1 MLSFGCKP
9 KTITG
14 KDVIMK
20 KIIITTL
27 IATAFISFLLSTNV
41 KPKER
46 KQHPVPIIPTTF
58 MTEKEKIT
66 TEPVAQPTTT
76 TSVTTI
82 TTTVQT
88 TVPET
93 TTTTPPVTEP
103 TTSITTTQPIPIAT
117 ATTTPKNGTIEG
129 DMIWVQGFGWIEY
142 EGGGGIGYYD
152 AEMYTNGNKIGYF
165 G

>member
-1 MLSFGCKP
+1 
-9 KTITG
+9 
-14 KDVIMK
+14 MK

-27 IATAFISFLLSTNV
+27 IATAFISLLLSANV
-41 KPKER
+41 KPQER
-46 KQHPVPIIPTTF
+46 KQQPVPITTTSY
-58 MTEKEKIT
+58 MTEKEKIAI
-66 TEPVAQPTTT
+66 EPITQPTTI

-82 TTTVQT
+82 TTTGQT
-88 TVPET
+88 TVAKT

-103 TTSITTTQPIPIAT
+103 ITAITTTQPIPTEIVI
-117 ATTTPKNGTIEG
+117 TTPKNGTIEG

-142 EGGGGIGYYD
+142 EGGGGIGYYN

>member
-1 MLSFGCKP
+1 
-9 KTITG
+9 
-14 KDVIMK
+14 MK

-27 IATAFISFLLSTNV
+27 IATAFISLLLSANV
-41 KPKER
+41 KPQEQKL
-46 KQHPVPIIPTTF
+46 QPVPITTTMY

-66 TEPVAQPTTT
+66 TESVTQPITTTSITTT
-76 TSVTTI
+76 TI
-82 TTTVQT
+82 QT

-93 TTTTPPVTEP
+93 TTTTPPVTEQM
-103 TTSITTTQPIPIAT
+103 TAITTTQPIPTETVI
-117 ATTTPKNGTIEG
+117 TTPKNGTIEG

-142 EGGGGIGYYD
+142 EGGGGIGYYN

>member
-1 MLSFGCKP
+1 
-9 KTITG
+9 
-14 KDVIMK
+14 MK

-27 IATAFISFLLSTNV
+27 IVTAFISLLLSVNV
-41 KPKER
+41 KQKEGGQR
-46 KQHPVPIIPTTF
+46 SKQTTATML

-66 TEPVAQPTTT
+66 TESITQPTIT

-82 TTTVQT
+82 MTTVQT

-93 TTTTPPVTEP
+93 TFTTTPPVIES
-103 TTSITTTQPIPIAT
+103 TTAITTTQPAPIVT

-129 DMIWVQGFGWIEY
+129 DMIWIQGFGWIEY
-142 EGGGGIGYYD
+142 EGVGGIGYYD

>member
-1 MLSFGCKP
+1 
-9 KTITG
+9 
-14 KDVIMK
+14 MK

-27 IATAFISFLLSTNV
+27 IATAFISLLLSVNV

-46 KQHPVPIIPTTF
+46 KQQSVPITTTTY

-66 TEPVAQPTTT
+66 IEPVTQPATT

-82 TTTVQT
+82 TTTAHT

-93 TTTTPPVTEP
+93 TTTTTPPVTEQ
-103 TTSITTTQPIPIAT
+103 TTAIIITQPVPLVT

-129 DMIWVQGFGWIEY
+129 DMIWIQGFGWIEY

>member
-1 MLSFGCKP
+1 
-9 KTITG
+9 
-14 KDVIMK
+14 MK

-27 IATAFISFLLSTNV
+27 IATAFISLLLFANV
-41 KPKER
+41 KPQER
-46 KQHPVPIIPTTF
+46 KQYPVSVTTTTF

-66 TEPVAQPTTT
+66 TEPITQPTTT
-76 TSVTTI
+76 TSATTI

-88 TVPET
+88 TVLETT
-93 TTTTPPVTEP
+93 TTTTPPATEP
-103 TTSITTTQPIPIAT
+103 TTTITTTQPIPIT
-117 ATTTPKNGTIEG
+117 TGTTTPKNGTIEG
-129 DMIWVQGFGWIEY
+129 DLIWVQGFGWIEY

>member
-1 MLSFGCKP
+1 
-9 KTITG
+9 
-14 KDVIMK
+14 MK

-27 IATAFISFLLSTNV
+27 IATAFISLLLSTNV
-41 KPKER
+41 KPQEQ
-46 KQHPVPIIPTTF
+46 KQHPVPIITTTF

-66 TEPVAQPTTT
+66 TEPVTQPTTT
-76 TSVTTI
+76 TTTAH
-82 TTTVQT
+82 T

-93 TTTTPPVTEP
+93 TTTTLPVTEP

-129 DMIWVQGFGWIEY
+129 DMIWVQGFGWLEY

>member
-1 MLSFGCKP
+1 
-9 KTITG
+9 
-14 KDVIMK
+14 MK
-20 KIIITTL
+20 KIIVTTI
-27 IATAFISFLLSTNV
+27 IATTFISLLLSANV
-41 KPKER
+41 KPQER
-46 KQHPVPIIPTTF
+46 KQHPVPIITTTF

-66 TEPVAQPTTT
+66 TEPVTQPTTT
-76 TSVTTI
+76 

-93 TTTTPPVTEP
+93 TPTTPPAIEP
-103 TTSITTTQPIPIAT
+103 ITAITTTQPIPIT
-117 ATTTPKNGTIEG
+117 TGTTTPKNGTIEG
-129 DMIWVQGFGWIEY
+129 DLIWVQGFGWIEY

>member
-1 MLSFGCKP
+1 
-9 KTITG
+9 
-14 KDVIMK
+14 MK

-27 IATAFISFLLSTNV
+27 IATAFISLLLSANV
-41 KPKER
+41 KPQER
-46 KQHPVPIIPTTF
+46 KQQPVQVTTTTL
-58 MTEKEKIT
+58 MTEKEKIAI
-66 TEPVAQPTTT
+66 EPITQPTTI

-93 TTTTPPVTEP
+93 TTTTPLVTEQM
-103 TTSITTTQPIPIAT
+103 TSITTMQPIPIAIE
-117 ATTTPKNGTIEG
+117 TTTPKNGTIEG

-142 EGGGGIGYYD
+142 EGGGCIGYYD

>member
-1 MLSFGCKP
+1 
-9 KTITG
+9 
-14 KDVIMK
+14 MK

-27 IATAFISFLLSTNV
+27 ISIAFISLLLSANV
-41 KPKER
+41 KPPER
-46 KQHPVPIIPTTF
+46 EQQPVSITTTIF
-58 MTEKEKIT
+58 MTEKENIT
-66 TEPVAQPTTT
+66 TEPVTQPITT
-76 TSVTTI
+76 TSITTV

-103 TTSITTTQPIPIAT
+103 TTAITITQPASIAT

-129 DMIWVQGFGWIEY
+129 DMIWIQGFGWIEY

>member
-1 MLSFGCKP
+1 
-9 KTITG
+9 
-14 KDVIMK
+14 MK
-20 KIIITTL
+20 KIIVTTI
-27 IATAFISFLLSTNV
+27 IATTFISLLLSANV
-41 KPKER
+41 KPQER
-46 KQHPVPIIPTTF
+46 KQHPVPIITTTF

-66 TEPVAQPTTT
+66 TEPVTQPTTT
-76 TSVTTI
+76 

-93 TTTTPPVTEP
+93 TPTTPPAIEP
-103 TTSITTTQPIPIAT
+103 ITAITTTQPIPIT
-117 ATTTPKNGTIEG
+117 TGTTTPKNGTIEG

>member
-1 MLSFGCKP
+1 
-9 KTITG
+9 
-14 KDVIMK
+14 MK

-27 IATAFISFLLSTNV
+27 IATSFISLLLSANV
-41 KPKER
+41 KPQER
-46 KQHPVPIIPTTF
+46 KQQHVPVVTTTF
-58 MTEKEKIT
+58 MTENEKIAIKPAT
-66 TEPVAQPTTT
+66 QSITT
-76 TSVTTI
+76 TSIT

-103 TTSITTTQPIPIAT
+103 ITAITTTQPIPTETVI
-117 ATTTPKNGTIEG
+117 TTPKNGTIEG
-129 DMIWVQGFGWIEY
+129 DLIWVQGFGWIEY

>member
-1 MLSFGCKP
+1 MRIMISCGCKP
-9 KTITG
+9 KTTTG
-14 KDVIMK
+14 KDSIMK
-20 KIIITTL
+20 KIIITTF
-27 IATAFISFLLSTNV
+27 IATAFISLLLSANV
-41 KPKER
+41 KPQER
-46 KQHPVPIIPTTF
+46 KQQPVPIITTTF

-66 TEPVAQPTTT
+66 TEPVTKPTTA
-76 TSVTTI
+76 

-117 ATTTPKNGTIEG
+117 GTTTPKNGTIEG
-129 DMIWVQGFGWIEY
+129 DLIWVQGFGWIEY
-142 EGGGGIGYYD
+142 EGGGGIGYYN

>member
-1 MLSFGCKP
+1 
-9 KTITG
+9 
-14 KDVIMK
+14 MK

-27 IATAFISFLLSTNV
+27 IATAFISLLLSTNV
-41 KPKER
+41 KPQEQ
-46 KQHPVPIIPTTF
+46 KQHPVPIITTTF

-66 TEPVAQPTTT
+66 TEPVTKPTTT
-76 TSVTTI
+76 

-88 TVPET
+88 AVPET

-103 TTSITTTQPIPIAT
+103 TTAITTTQPIPIAT

-129 DMIWVQGFGWIEY
+129 DMIWIQGFGWIEY

>member
-1 MLSFGCKP
+1 
-9 KTITG
+9 
-14 KDVIMK
+14 MK
-20 KIIITTL
+20 RIIVTSL
-27 IATAFISFLLSTNV
+27 IATAFISLLLSENV
-41 KPKER
+41 KPQER
-46 KQHPVPIIPTTF
+46 NQQHVPVVITTL

-66 TEPVAQPTTT
+66 TESVTQPTTT
-76 TSVTTI
+76 TSIT

-103 TTSITTTQPIPIAT
+103 ITAITTTQPIPTEIVI
-117 ATTTPKNGTIEG
+117 TTPKNGTIEG

>member
-1 MLSFGCKP
+1 
-9 KTITG
+9 
-14 KDVIMK
+14 MK

-27 IATAFISFLLSTNV
+27 ISIAFISLLLSANV
-41 KPKER
+41 KPQEQ
-46 KQHPVPIIPTTF
+46 KQHPVPIITTTF

-66 TEPVAQPTTT
+66 TEPVTQPTTT
-76 TSVTTI
+76 

-88 TVPET
+88 TVPETT

-103 TTSITTTQPIPIAT
+103 TTSITTTQSIPIAT

-129 DMIWVQGFGWIEY
+129 NMIWVQGFGWIEY

>member
-1 MLSFGCKP
+1 
-9 KTITG
+9 
-14 KDVIMK
+14 MK

-27 IATAFISFLLSTNV
+27 IATAFISLLLSANV
-41 KPKER
+41 KPQER
-46 KQHPVPIIPTTF
+46 KQLPVPITTTTF

-66 TEPVAQPTTT
+66 TEPVTQPTTT

-88 TVPET
+88 AVPET
-93 TTTTPPVTEP
+93 TTTTTPPITEP
-103 TTSITTTQPIPIAT
+103 TTAITTTQPAPIVTSA
-117 ATTTPKNGTIEG
+117 TTPKNGTIEG

>member
-1 MLSFGCKP
+1 
-9 KTITG
+9 
-14 KDVIMK
+14 MK

-27 IATAFISFLLSTNV
+27 IATAFISLLLSANV
-41 KPKER
+41 KPQER
-46 KQHPVPIIPTTF
+46 KQQPVQVTTTTL
-58 MTEKEKIT
+58 MTEKEKIAT
-66 TEPVAQPTTT
+66 KPATQPITT
-76 TSVTTI
+76 TSIT

-93 TTTTPPVTEP
+93 TTITPLVTEQM
-103 TTSITTTQPIPIAT
+103 TAITTTQPIPTETVI
-117 ATTTPKNGTIEG
+117 TTPKNGTIEG

-142 EGGGGIGYYD
+142 EGGGGIGYYN

>member
-1 MLSFGCKP
+1 
-9 KTITG
+9 
-14 KDVIMK
+14 MK

-27 IATAFISFLLSTNV
+27 IVTAFISLLLSANV
-41 KPKER
+41 KPQER
-46 KQHPVPIIPTTF
+46 KQLPVPITTTTF
-58 MTEKEKIT
+58 MIEKEKIT
-66 TEPVAQPTTT
+66 TEPVTQPTTT
-76 TSVTTI
+76 

-93 TTTTPPVTEP
+93 TTTTPPVAEP

>member
-1 MLSFGCKP
+1 
-9 KTITG
+9 
-14 KDVIMK
+14 MK

-27 IATAFISFLLSTNV
+27 ISIAFISLLLSANV
-41 KPKER
+41 KPPER
-46 KQHPVPIIPTTF
+46 EQQPVSITTTIF
-58 MTEKEKIT
+58 MTEKENIT
-66 TEPVAQPTTT
+66 TEPVTQPITT
-76 TSVTTI
+76 TSI
-82 TTTVQT
+82 TTKMVQT
-88 TVPET
+88 TASEKT
-93 TTTTPPVTEP
+93 ITTTPPVTEQ
-103 TTSITTTQPIPIAT
+103 TTAITTTQPIPIAT